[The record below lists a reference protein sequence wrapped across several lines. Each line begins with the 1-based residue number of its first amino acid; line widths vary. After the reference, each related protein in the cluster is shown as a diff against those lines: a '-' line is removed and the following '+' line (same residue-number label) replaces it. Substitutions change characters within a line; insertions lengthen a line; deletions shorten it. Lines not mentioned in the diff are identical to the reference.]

1 MIFLEILFLK
11 DIRIVNGGNIMQCS
25 CGREMTDRFS
35 VSQQFNLRWEYS
47 LCQSCGKIGADYLH
61 NYDKSQL
68 LETGYS
74 ARIKYRDKT
83 KNKKSN

>member
-1 MIFLEILFLK
+1 
-11 DIRIVNGGNIMQCS
+11 MQCPYS
-25 CGREMTDRFS
+25 REMPDRFS
-35 VSQQFNLRWEYS
+35 VSQQCNLRWEYS

-83 KNKKSN
+83 KNKKSNQHCFTLTNLTLHIDTLIY